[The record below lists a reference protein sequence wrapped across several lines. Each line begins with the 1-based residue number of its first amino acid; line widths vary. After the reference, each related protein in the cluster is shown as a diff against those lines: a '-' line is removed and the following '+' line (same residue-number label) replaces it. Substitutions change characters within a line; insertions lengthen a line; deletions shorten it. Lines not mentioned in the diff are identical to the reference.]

1 MQDEHGLSMSELLWL
16 RAESKGMEARS
27 ALTPGQVSELIAA
40 GFEVV
45 VERSAQRA
53 ISDKAFADSGCRMSE
68 TGSWVDAPAHAWVLG
83 LKELPDDGTPL
94 SHRHIYFAHAYKG
107 QPGWQDVL
115 RRFKSGGGE
124 LFDLEYLNDASGR
137 RVAAFGYWAG
147 YTGCAIGM
155 KTWAGVQLGYA
166 PVIPAI
172 SPYPGRNALL
182 DELRTLLDAAIEASG
197 NPPRIM
203 IIGARG
209 RVGAGARKLAE
220 QLELE
225 VTAWDLEETA
235 AGGPF
240 HEILEH
246 DVFVNC
252 VLVQEKIPAFIDST
266 SIMRADRKLS
276 VICDVSCDPGPL
288 NPIPL
293 YQEATTF
300 HSPVLTIIDS
310 DKPLYLSAIDHLPSM
325 LPVESS
331 EDFGAQLL
339 PHLLTLKEGLSPVWQ
354 RALSLFEEK
363 SKQL

>member
-1 MQDEHGLSMSELLWL
+1 MSELLWL
-16 RAESKGMEARS
+16 RAESKGLEARS
-27 ALTPGQVSELIAA
+27 ALTPGQVSELVAA

-53 ISDKAFADSGCRMSE
+53 ISDKGFANSGCQMSE

-83 LKELPDDGTPL
+83 LKELPDDGSPL
-94 SHRHIYFAHAYKG
+94 SHRHIYFAHAFKG

-124 LFDLEYLNDASGR
+124 LFDLEYLNDANGR

-147 YTGCAIGM
+147 YTGCAVGL
-155 KTWAGVQLGYA
+155 KTWAGIELGYA
-166 PVIPAI
+166 PVLPAI

-182 DELRTLLDAAIEASG
+182 DELKELLGNAIQACG
-197 NPPRIM
+197 HKPRIM
-203 IIGARG
+203 VIGALG
-209 RVGAGARKLAE
+209 RVGAGASKLAE
-220 QLELE
+220 QLDLE
-225 VTAWDLEETA
+225 VTAWDMAETA
-235 AGGPF
+235 GGGPF
-240 HEILEH
+240 PEILEH
-246 DVFVNC
+246 EVFVNC
-252 VLVQEKIPAFIDST
+252 VLVQQKIPPFIDRKSLE
-266 SIMRADRKLS
+266 RADRKLS

-293 YQEATTF
+293 YKDATTF
-300 HSPVLTIIDS
+300 HSPVLQVIDS

-354 RALSLFEEK
+354 RAQRVFEEK
-363 SKQL
+363 CSQL